1 MSNVKSKIFTA
12 PRCRIMVDAK
22 IIGYGTNITVNVQN
36 EWGDVDCID
45 SIETLEFV
53 PLSYKV
59 SGSIANVG
67 LVGTTYKSMGVV
79 PRTGKDADEHLLN
92 FLQQPEHTLVLMDKP
107 EARNLVTIVRVKFGD
122 HGFTVNAGAISG
134 RNISWK
140 AIRETDESE
149 P

>member
-1 MSNVKSKIFTA
+1 MSNVKSKVFTA
-12 PRCRIMVDAK
+12 PRCRVMMDGK
-22 IIGYGTNITVNVQN
+22 IVGYGTNITVNVST

-67 LVGTTYKSMGVV
+67 LVGTTYKSMGMVA
-79 PRTGKDADEHLLN
+79 RTGKDADEHLLN
-92 FLQQPEHTLVLMDKP
+92 LLHDNEHALVLMDKA
-107 EARNLVTIVRVKFGD
+107 ESRNIVTIVRVKFGD

-134 RNISWK
+134 RNINWK

-149 P
+149 A